1 MSLCVTVPP
10 EYSSLSSYRATL
22 GHKVKV
28 STKICGNFHI
38 TNFHQANHGA
48 RPNAEYGSYSAHP
61 VLGSTMAVW
70 ATEDLQPG
78 DEVLSYTSLYTYYLR
93 IYYLY
98 LLSIKVLC
106 NYGYNPWQ
114 TVAIP
119 EVETVVVRTGFN
131 WGLFARV

>member
-1 MSLCVTVPP
+1 MTVPP
-10 EYSSLSSYRATL
+10 EYSSLTSYRATL
-22 GHKVKV
+22 GHKVKRCQRIFTLRIFTRLTTVRGPTLSTGPTPPTPCWAAPWPCGPPRTSSRGTRCFRIALYIPIIYV
-28 STKICGNFHI
+28 ST
-38 TNFHQANHGA
+38 
-48 RPNAEYGSYSAHP
+48 
-61 VLGSTMAVW
+61 
-70 ATEDLQPG
+70 
-78 DEVLSYTSLYTYYLR
+78 
-93 IYYLY
+93 YLY